1 MASTRKRAAAVA
13 ISALLLTSG
22 CAGAGAGAGAS
33 ARDRDVRACK
43 TLAYWIADGQP
54 PADYPSVMTDVL
66 KDAQDDTLRDELDEL
81 RSVRSSKSAEDW
93 AAQLDVVSYRCLQIY
108 EEGKR

>member
-1 MASTRKRAAAVA
+1 MTSTRKWAAAVA

-22 CAGAGAGAGAS
+22 CAGTGAS

-43 TLAYWIADGQP
+43 TLASWIADGQP
-54 PADYPSVMTDVL
+54 PADYPGVMTDVL
-66 KDAQDDTLRDELDEL
+66 KDAQDDILRDELDEL
-81 RSVRSSKSAEDW
+81 RSVRISKSAEDW

-108 EEGKR
+108 EEEQR

>member
-1 MASTRKRAAAVA
+1 MTSQRKWAAAVA

-22 CAGAGAGAGAS
+22 CAGAGAS

-81 RSVRSSKSAEDW
+81 RSVRGSKSAEDW

-108 EEGKR
+108 EEEQR

>member
-1 MASTRKRAAAVA
+1 MASTRKWAAAAA

-22 CAGAGAGAGAS
+22 CAGGGAS

-43 TLAYWIADGQP
+43 TLASWIADGQP

-93 AAQLDVVSYRCLQIY
+93 ATQLDDVSYRCLEIY
-108 EEGKR
+108 EEEQR

>member
-1 MASTRKRAAAVA
+1 MTRRRKLAAAAA

-22 CAGAGAGAGAS
+22 CAGMGAS

-54 PADYPSVMTDVL
+54 PADYPRVMTDVL

-108 EEGKR
+108 EEEQR

>member
-13 ISALLLTSG
+13 ISALLFMSG
-22 CAGAGAGAGAS
+22 CAGAGAG

-43 TLAYWIADGQP
+43 TLAYWITDGQP

-108 EEGKR
+108 EEEQR

>member
-1 MASTRKRAAAVA
+1 MTRQRKLAAAAA

-22 CAGAGAGAGAS
+22 CAGMGAS

-43 TLAYWIADGQP
+43 TLASWIADGQP
-54 PADYPSVMTDVL
+54 PADYPRVMTDVL
-66 KDAQDDTLRDELDEL
+66 KDAQDDTLRDGLDEL

-108 EEGKR
+108 EEEQR